1 MTADAMKLEKGEDE
15 DDLKLLVV
23 MMQEGVGLEL
33 FHCAVNVGE
42 LRDDETMNGDQVE
55 ADETIVHESEMV
67 QLEEATLVN
76 QCAATL
82 CVSLSQLCAK
92 NVMILIQVS
101 QLQLNLNNLPI

>member
-1 MTADAMKLEKGEDE
+1 MTADVMKLGMGEDE

-55 ADETIVHESEMV
+55 VDETIVHESVMV
-67 QLEEATLVN
+67 QLGEAILVS
-76 QCAATL
+76 QCVESL
-82 CVSLSQLCAK
+82 YVFLSQLCAK
-92 NVMILIQVS
+92 NVMI
-101 QLQLNLNNLPI
+101 PM